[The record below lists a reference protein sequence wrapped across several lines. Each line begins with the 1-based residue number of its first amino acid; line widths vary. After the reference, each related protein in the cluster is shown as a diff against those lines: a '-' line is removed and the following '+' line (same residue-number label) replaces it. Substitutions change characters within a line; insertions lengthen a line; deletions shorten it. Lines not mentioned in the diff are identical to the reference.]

1 MHPTLASEALII
13 KLADFCYLACC
24 ALASGG
30 LTRALCRLLF
40 RMQARIYWISD
51 LESGRLGIMP
61 RPRGG
66 DWLEDEIRSLKVSG
80 VDAVVSLLELEEITE
95 LDITEEK
102 SLCEM
107 NGISYLSF
115 PIRDRNIPLSKR
127 DALDF
132 ARVLANLLQDGR
144 SVVIHC
150 RQGVGRSALI
160 AACVLV
166 LRGVSVDKAFEQ
178 IENARGCSVP
188 DTEEQHR
195 WVVQFAE
202 GL

>member
-1 MHPTLASEALII
+1 
-13 KLADFCYLACC
+13 
-24 ALASGG
+24 
-30 LTRALCRLLF
+30 
-40 RMQARIYWISD
+40 MQVRIYWID
-51 LESGRLGIMP
+51 GIESGRLGIMP

-66 DWLEDEIRSLKVSG
+66 DWLEDEIRSLKMSD
-80 VDAVVSLLELEEITE
+80 VDAVVSLLEPEEITE

-102 SLCEM
+102 SLCEA

-115 PIRDRNIPLSKR
+115 PIRDRKIPLSKR

-132 ARVLANLLQDGR
+132 ARMLVNLLQDGR
-144 SVVIHC
+144 RVVIHC

-166 LRGVSVDKAFEQ
+166 LSGVSVEKAFEK
-178 IENARGCSVP
+178 IEDARGCAVP
-188 DTEEQHR
+188 DTEEQRR

-202 GL
+202 GI

>member
-1 MHPTLASEALII
+1 
-13 KLADFCYLACC
+13 
-24 ALASGG
+24 
-30 LTRALCRLLF
+30 
-40 RMQARIYWISD
+40 
-51 LESGRLGIMP
+51 MP

-66 DWLEDEIRSLKVSG
+66 DWLEDEICSLKISG
-80 VDAVVSLLELEEITE
+80 VYAVVSLLEPDEVTE
-95 LDITEEK
+95 LDIAEEK
-102 SLCEM
+102 SLCEV

-115 PIRDRNIPLSKR
+115 PIKDRNIPFSKR

-132 ARVLANLLQDGR
+132 SRMLANLLKEGR

-166 LRGVSVDKAFEQ
+166 LNGFSADKAFEL
-178 IENARGCSVP
+178 IEIARGCSIP
-188 DTEEQHR
+188 DTEEQR
-195 WVVQFAE
+195 KWVGKFAE

>member
-1 MHPTLASEALII
+1 
-13 KLADFCYLACC
+13 
-24 ALASGG
+24 
-30 LTRALCRLLF
+30 
-40 RMQARIYWISD
+40 MQVRIYWISGV
-51 LESGRLGIMP
+51 ESGRLGIMP

-66 DWLEDEIRSLKVSG
+66 DWLEDEIRSLKMSG
-80 VDAVVSLLELEEITE
+80 VDAVVSLLEPEEITE
-95 LDITEEK
+95 LDIAEEK
-102 SLCEM
+102 SLCEA

-115 PIRDRNIPLSKR
+115 PVRDRNAPLSKR

-132 ARVLANLLQDGR
+132 ARMLANLLKEGR
-144 SVVIHC
+144 SVIIHC

-166 LRGVSVDKAFEQ
+166 LNGVPADKAFGL

-188 DTEEQHR
+188 DTEEQR
-195 WVVQFAE
+195 KWVVKLAE

>member
-1 MHPTLASEALII
+1 
-13 KLADFCYLACC
+13 
-24 ALASGG
+24 
-30 LTRALCRLLF
+30 
-40 RMQARIYWISD
+40 
-51 LESGRLGIMP
+51 MP

-66 DWLEDEIRSLKVSG
+66 DWLEDEIRSLNMSG
-80 VDAVVSLLELEEITE
+80 VNVVVSLLEREEITE
-95 LDITEEK
+95 LDIAEEK
-102 SLCEM
+102 SLCEA
-107 NGISYLSF
+107 NGISYLSL
-115 PIRDRNIPLSKR
+115 PIRDRSIPLSQR

-132 ARVLANLLQDGR
+132 TRKLANLLKEGR

-166 LRGVSVDKAFEQ
+166 LSGIPVDQAFEL
-178 IENARGCSVP
+178 IENARGCFVP
-188 DTEEQHR
+188 DTEEQRR

>member
-1 MHPTLASEALII
+1 
-13 KLADFCYLACC
+13 
-24 ALASGG
+24 
-30 LTRALCRLLF
+30 
-40 RMQARIYWISD
+40 MQVRIYWIND

-66 DWLEDEIRSLKVSG
+66 DWLEDEIRSLKMSD
-80 VDAVVSLLELEEITE
+80 VDAIVSLLEPEEITE
-95 LDITEEK
+95 LDIAEEK
-102 SLCEM
+102 SLCEA

-115 PIRDRNIPLSKR
+115 PIKDRNTPFSKR

-132 ARVLANLLQDGR
+132 ARMLANLLRDGR

-150 RQGVGRSALI
+150 RQGVGRSALV

-166 LRGVSVDKAFEQ
+166 LRGVSVDKAFEK
-178 IENARGCSVP
+178 IESARGYSVP
-188 DTEEQHR
+188 DTEEQRR
-195 WVVQFAE
+195 WVVQFAA

>member
-1 MHPTLASEALII
+1 
-13 KLADFCYLACC
+13 
-24 ALASGG
+24 
-30 LTRALCRLLF
+30 
-40 RMQARIYWISD
+40 
-51 LESGRLGIMP
+51 MP

-66 DWLEDEIRSLKVSG
+66 DWLEDEIRSLKTSG
-80 VDAVVSLLELEEITE
+80 VDAVVSLLESEEITE
-95 LDITEEK
+95 LDIVEEK
-102 SLCEM
+102 FLCEA

-115 PIRDRNIPLSKR
+115 PICDRNIPLSKR
-127 DALDF
+127 DASDF
-132 ARVLANLLQDGR
+132 ARMLMNLLKEGR

-166 LRGVSVDKAFEQ
+166 LSGVSVDKAFEL

-188 DTEEQHR
+188 DTEEQRR
-195 WVVQFAE
+195 WVLEFAE